1 MRPDKIASFITSLRK
16 EKNYTQEKLASMIP
30 ISRTAVSKWE
40 RGINI
45 PDPTS
50 LNRLREIFD
59 VSIDEIFYGERIN
72 KNNKNDINNVSLDL
86 YKSKKRGI
94 KIILGLIILLFVTL
108 VSFLLYYL
116 ITNYKSIQVYTITG
130 NSEEYSLVEGIF
142 VKTNYKIF
150 FNIDTLNIDQLK
162 KLRLYYIDSNN
173 KEKNIYTTTDSNI
186 KIVDYVGYNEYF
198 DENILNN
205 IKNVYLEIS
214 TIDTTDTIKLHFEKD
229 FVNDIFIK
237 LKDKNIV
244 NESNKIISSD
254 YYNNFDNLV
263 SNIKENYKVKDDAYV
278 FNYNNENNKYEI
290 MYILDANLI
299 IVKKDSKKITEEWM
313 LYLDNA
319 ILDYNGVDDNKVNNL
334 SNININEL
342 LCDEQQQNIC
352 NIVDEFWCIIDASFK

>member
-94 KIILGLIILLFVTL
+94 KIILGLIILLFITL
-108 VSFLLYYL
+108 ISFLLYYL

-130 NSEEYSLVEGIF
+130 NSEKYSLIEGIF

-198 DENILNN
+198 DKNVLNN
-205 IKNVYLEIS
+205 IKNMYLEIT

-229 FVNDIFIK
+229 YVNDNFIN
-237 LKDKNIV
+237 LEDKKI
-244 NESNKIISSD
+244 SN
-254 YYNNFDNLV
+254 DNTIRNLDTLDNV
-263 SNIKENYKVKDDAYV
+263 ISNIKEKYKMKDDAYV
-278 FNYNNENNKYEI
+278 FNYNNEDNKYEI
-290 MYILDANLI
+290 MYIIDANLI
-299 IVKKDSKKITEEWM
+299 IVKKDSKKITEEWV

-319 ILDYNGVDDNKVNNL
+319 ILDYNGVDDNKLNNL

-352 NIVDEFWCIIDASFK
+352 NIVDEFWRIIDASFK

>member
-130 NSEEYSLVEGIF
+130 NSEKYSLIEGIF

-198 DENILNN
+198 DKNVLNN
-205 IKNVYLEIS
+205 IKNMYLEIT

-229 FVNDIFIK
+229 YVNDNFIN
-237 LKDKNIV
+237 LEDKKI
-244 NESNKIISSD
+244 SN
-254 YYNNFDNLV
+254 DNTIRNLDTLDNV
-263 SNIKENYKVKDDAYV
+263 ISNIKEKYKMKDDAYV
-278 FNYNNENNKYEI
+278 FNYNNEDNKYEI
-290 MYILDANLI
+290 MYIIDANLI
-299 IVKKDSKKITEEWM
+299 IVKKDSKKITEEWV

-319 ILDYNGVDDNKVNNL
+319 ILDYNGVDDNKLNNL